1 MIMSAWFLPLLSHPG
16 ILNVGPYTNV
26 LDLQLFPSMSHRHS
40 AQLKMYGH
48 TEANIEQTW
57 RTVETV
63 WSETS
68 SSEVARAFLLAY
80 RVMGIIIEEQG
91 NNGFLSHGTPHCN
104 VRRDYI
110 DTPTGLRRKYADMF
124 L

>member
-1 MIMSAWFLPLLSHPG
+1 MLLLLLLTPC
-16 ILNVGPYTNV
+16 ILYVGPYTNV

-40 AQLKMYGH
+40 AQLQMYGH

-68 SSEVARAFLLAY
+68 SSEAARAFILAY
-80 RVMGIIIEEQG
+80 RVMEIIIKEQKKDEVCRNLITDIKNAKLSESNPIYLNKYQIKIS
-91 NNGFLSHGTPHCN
+91 NNN
-104 VRRDYI
+104 DY
-110 DTPTGLRRKYADMF
+110 
-124 L
+124 

>member
-1 MIMSAWFLPLLSHPG
+1 
-16 ILNVGPYTNV
+16 
-26 LDLQLFPSMSHRHS
+26 LQL
-40 AQLKMYGH
+40 YGH

-68 SSEVARAFLLAY
+68 SSEVARAFVLAY
-80 RVMGIIIEEQG
+80 RVMVIIIAEQG
-91 NNGFLSHGTPHCN
+91 NNAFLSLGTPHCK
-104 VRRDYI
+104 VGKDYI
-110 DTPTGLRRKYADMF
+110 HTPTRIRRKMADLF

>member
-1 MIMSAWFLPLLSHPG
+1 MY
-16 ILNVGPYTNV
+16 VGPYTNV

-40 AQLKMYGH
+40 AQLQMYGH

-68 SSEVARAFLLAY
+68 SSEAAGAFILAY
-80 RVMGIIIEEQG
+80 RIMEIIIKEQG
-91 NNGFLSHGTPHCN
+91 NNAFLSHGTPHCN
-104 VRRDYI
+104 VRRDYL
-110 DTPTGLRRKYADMF
+110 DTPTGIERKLADMF